1 MRTRIFALTA
11 AAALA
16 LAGCSGSDDAESDA
30 PAAGDGAEV
39 VHLKVGASPVPHAD
53 ILNYIADNLAADAGL
68 EIEVVEYSDYVLP
81 NKNLDSGD
89 LDANY
94 FQHIP
99 YLESEQ
105 ETNGYD
111 FQHGPGVHIEP
122 FGVYSNK
129 IEDLSELAD
138 GAKVSVVNDPSNQAR
153 ALWLLEK
160 EGVITL
166 KDAENPTIY
175 DIDENPHNLEF
186 LELEAPNLVRT
197 LDDVDIAIING
208 NFALEGGLV
217 PSEDAIATESG
228 EDNPYANVLAWKTGS
243 EKEEAIKKLDELL
256 HSDEVASYITEK
268 YPNGEVVPAKA
279 N

>member
-1 MRTRIFALTA
+1 MKKHIFALTCA
-11 AAALA
+11 ATLA
-16 LAGCSGSDDAESDA
+16 LAGCSGEDKPAEDSSA
-30 PAAGDGAEV
+30 AAGEI

-53 ILNYIADNLAADAGL
+53 ILNYISENLAEDAGL
-68 EIEVVEYSDYVLP
+68 ELEVIEYSDYVLP
-81 NKNLDSGD
+81 NKNLDAGE

-99 YLESEQ
+99 YLEAE
-105 ETNGYD
+105 EEANGYD
-111 FQHGPGVHIEP
+111 FEHGPGVHIEP

-129 IEDLSELAD
+129 IESLEDLAD

-166 KDAENPTIY
+166 KEAENPTIY
-175 DIDENPHNLEF
+175 DIKDNPLNLQF

-197 LDDVDIAIING
+197 LDDADIAIING

-228 EDNPYANVLAWKTGS
+228 EDNPYANVLAWNAGS
-243 EKEEAIKKLDELL
+243 DKEEAIKKLDDLL
-256 HSDEVASYITEK
+256 HSDEVASFITEK
-268 YPNGEVVPAKA
+268 YPNGEVIPAKA
-279 N
+279 K

>member
-1 MRTRIFALTA
+1 MRTRIFAVACA
-11 AAALA
+11 ATLA
-16 LAGCSGSDDAESDA
+16 LAGCSSAEDK
-30 PAAGDGAEV
+30 PAENTDNAAASET

-53 ILNYIADNLAADAGL
+53 ILNYISENLAADAGL
-68 EIEVVEYSDYVLP
+68 ELEVIEYSDYVLP
-81 NKNLDSGD
+81 NKNLDAGE

-99 YLESEQ
+99 YLESE
-105 ETNGYD
+105 EEANGYD
-111 FQHGPGVHIEP
+111 FEHGPGVHIEP
-122 FGVYSNK
+122 FGVYSNS
-129 IEDLSELAD
+129 IESLSELND

-160 EGVITL
+160 EGIITL

-175 DIDENPHNLEF
+175 DIDENPHNLQF
-186 LELEAPNLVRT
+186 VELEAPNLVRT

-228 EDNPYANVLAWKTGS
+228 EDNPYANVLAWNSGS

-268 YPNGEVVPAKA
+268 YPNGEVIPAKA